1 MRRSA
6 SEIIRNLEMR
16 IARLEK
22 SADIYRRL
30 DFDREVFLEYAG
42 RYIDEA
48 LKHTLD
54 AIKVVEREDL
64 IKEDEYGDVIKPISL
79 LLYSSSA
86 QITIR
91 DKRWVKSTRTFDPRL
106 IAMGITRHG
115 GYNYHDLSILIKH
128 EIISRLPR
136 GAEDLVKIIDMIKDG
151 N

>member
-6 SEIIRNLEMR
+6 SEIINDLGMR

-54 AIKVVEREDL
+54 AIKVVKREDL
-64 IKEDEYGDVIKPISL
+64 IKEDEYGDVIKPIYI

-86 QITIR
+86 QISIPNA
-91 DKRWVKSTRTFDPRL
+91 RWMKSTRKFNPRQ
-106 IAMGITRHG
+106 IALGITTHG
-115 GYNYHDLSILIKH
+115 GYNYHDLATLIKH

-136 GAEDLVKIIDMIKDG
+136 GAEDLVKIINNM